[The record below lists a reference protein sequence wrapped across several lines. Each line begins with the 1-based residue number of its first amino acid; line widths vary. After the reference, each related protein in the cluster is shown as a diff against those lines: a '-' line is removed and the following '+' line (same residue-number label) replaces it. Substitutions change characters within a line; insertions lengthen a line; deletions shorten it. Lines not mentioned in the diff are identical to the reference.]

1 MTELKLRLNAEE
13 YRTELEKVI
22 AETKAAGADL
32 SSLGGG
38 SAQTEVKVTATGT
51 EEVQQA
57 LAAIPEEKPVEVK
70 SQAETAPI
78 DRFQQ
83 KLDRLKDKKVKV
95 VAEAKTA
102 PVDKLN
108 NKMDATAGKAKGL
121 GGWLK
126 NAFSQG
132 LGENIGKG
140 ATAIGAVGAVAGAAV
155 PPVGALAAVVNAL
168 ISPVAIITAALAALV
183 AIGTA
188 VWDKMTVSAEEY
200 AATAENM
207 AKDAERQQQK
217 MQELEQKTGHYVQ
230 RLRELNSLESD
241 GNATMRETAAI
252 LNVLQQDFGDLGAIV
267 DESTGKI
274 KNLQEVLDKLEG
286 RKNQKKTE
294 ADQKAVDAQMAK
306 AKAAY
311 MKARGDDYFTTE
323 GGAADEWDAGMTEDD
338 LIARRDDEQNNAE
351 QRQGYQEAL
360 DALRKAKELQE
371 QIEFRAKTG
380 FDNEEQRLAA
390 IAEKAKDIAELKQ
403 RISGLWEQLEQT
415 KIQDAMDGTS
425 LAASSLHFDRSDHFL
440 SQSEMSDMDVRKA
453 LLHRTIELLEKR
465 ARNARYE
472 HEAAE
477 KSQEEAYNKYG
488 REAPE
493 TLAANEKL
501 LRAELQWDDARR
513 VLRNKRKELF
523 DLEEQRLLA
532 QKKMVEEA
540 KHELEYNDLLAKGE
554 YRKAEALKLERE
566 LKSQNLKLSQQEKD
580 EILAARAALKEQASE
595 KRISDAREETALQRL
610 LVQGRYEEYQIMKM
624 ELEAKRAGREL
635 TEKERDAVLEQVKAR
650 KSLDLTRSML
660 DRAESLEVKLGEQTG
675 NGEYN
680 AVWKAIQAAKR
691 SKGFSLTEEE
701 RDLTEK
707 LARLEYSMA
716 HPGRSAIDT
725 LKGAEI
731 KTNALTAR
739 GGFASGAV
747 VPDKDRTNMVIR
759 EHTKAIRDKMTE
771 VVNLQN
777 SIKQLMGT

>member
-13 YRTELEKVI
+13 YRAELEKVI

-57 LAAIPEEKPVEVK
+57 LAAIPEEKSVEVK

-217 MQELEQKTGHYVQ
+217 MQELEQKTANYVQ

-241 GNATMRETAAI
+241 GNATMQETSAI
-252 LNVLQQDFGDLGAIV
+252 LDVLQQDFGDLGAIV

-311 MKARGDDYFTTE
+311 MKARGADYFTTE
-323 GGAADEWDAGMTEDD
+323 WGAADEWDAGMTEDD
-338 LIARRDDEQNNAE
+338 LIARRDDDQNNSD
-351 QRQGYQEAL
+351 QRTGYQEAL

-390 IAEKAKDIAELKQ
+390 IAKKAKEAASAAALYKKTLARLDQQIFDAELNGGDTERGFYSAEEEKDHDLRKT
-403 RISGLWEQLEQT
+403 RISKEIQRLEE
-415 KIQDAMDGTS
+415 KY
-425 LAASSLHFDRSDHFL
+425 R
-440 SQSEMSDMDVRKA
+440 
-453 LLHRTIELLEKR
+453 ELLEKTHSANMEAAKFERGTLERTQADTR
-465 ARNARYE
+465 ARE
-472 HEAAE
+472 LSLEKGEA
-477 KSQEEAYNKYG
+477 
-488 REAPE
+488 
-493 TLAANEKL
+493 LAA
-501 LRAELQWDDARR
+501 LRAKQ
-513 VLRNKRKELF
+513 KELF

-540 KHELEYNDLLAKGE
+540 KYELEYNDLLAKGE
-554 YRKAEALKLERE
+554 YQKVEALKLEKE
-566 LKSQNLKLSQQEKD
+566 LKSQNLVLSQREKD

-635 TEKERDAVLEQVKAR
+635 TEKERDAVLEQVRAR
-650 KSLDLTRSML
+650 KSLDLTQSL
-660 DRAESLEVKLGEQTG
+660 QNRADSLAEKLAGKSGQGEA
-675 NGEYN
+675 Y
-680 AVWKAIQAAKR
+680 AVQKALRDAER
-691 SKGFSLTEEE
+691 SKGFALTDDERSLTE
-701 RDLTEK
+701 R
-707 LARLEYSMA
+707 LAKMEFSLA
-716 HPGRSAIDT
+716 NPGRGSIDT

-731 KTNALTAR
+731 QSNDLTAR

-747 VPDKDRTNMVIR
+747 VPEKDRIAQAI
-759 EHTKAIRDKMTE
+759 EGHTKSIRDKMTE

-777 SIKQLMGT
+777 SLKQLLGT

>member
-1 MTELKLRLNAEE
+1 MTELKLTLNAEE
-13 YRTELEKVI
+13 YRAELEKVI

-32 SSLGGG
+32 ASVGGD
-38 SAQTEVKVTATGT
+38 SAQTEIKVAATGA
-51 EEVQQA
+51 EEVQQT
-57 LAAIPEEKPVEVK
+57 LAAIPEEKQVEVK
-70 SQAETAPI
+70 SKADTAPI
-78 DRFQQ
+78 DRMQQ
-83 KLDRLKDKKVKV
+83 KLNRTKDKEVRV
-95 VAEAKTA
+95 TAETKTA
-102 PVDKLN
+102 PIDNLN
-108 NKMDATAGKAKGL
+108 SKMDASGSKAKGL
-121 GGWLK
+121 GAFLK
-126 NAFSQG
+126 NAFSG
-132 LGENIGKG
+132 NMGENIGKG
-140 ATAIGAVGAVAGAAV
+140 AAAIGAVGAVAGAAV

-168 ISPVAIITAALAALV
+168 LAPLALITLALAALV

-217 MQELEQKTGHYVQ
+217 MQELEQQTGRYVQ

-241 GNATMRETAAI
+241 GNAIMQETTAI
-252 LNVLQQDFGDLGAIV
+252 LDVLQQDFGDLGAIV

-274 KNLQEVLDKLEG
+274 KNLQEVLEKLED

-323 GGAADEWDAGMTEDD
+323 GGAAEEWDAGMSEAK
-338 LIARRDDEQNNAE
+338 LLAHRDDEQNNAD
-351 QRQGYQEAL
+351 QRNGYQEAL

-390 IAEKAKDIAELKQ
+390 IAEKAKDVAELKQ
-403 RISGLWEQLEQT
+403 RISGLWEQLEQA
-415 KIQDAMDGTS
+415 KIQSAMDGT
-425 LAASSLHFDRSDHFL
+425 LHAASGIRFGRSDYFL
-440 SQSEMSDMDVRKA
+440 SQSEMSDIDTRKA
-453 LLHRTIELLEKR
+453 LLYRTIELLEKR
-465 ARNARYE
+465 EQNAGYE
-472 HEAAE
+472 YKAAK

-501 LRAELQWDDARR
+501 LRAELQWGDARR

-635 TEKERDAVLEQVKAR
+635 TEKERDAVLEQVRAR

-701 RDLTEK
+701 RDLIEK

-731 KTNALTAR
+731 QSNALTAR

-747 VPDKDRTNMVIR
+747 VPEKDRIAQAI
-759 EHTKAIRDKMTE
+759 EGHTKSIRDKMAE

-777 SIKQLMGT
+777 SIKQLIGT

>member
-13 YRTELEKVI
+13 YRAELEKVI

-57 LAAIPEEKPVEVK
+57 LAAIPEEKTVEVK

-83 KLDRLKDKKVKV
+83 KLDRLKNKKVKV

-102 PVDKLN
+102 PVDNLN
-108 NKMDATAGKAKGL
+108 KKMDATAGKAKGL

-183 AIGTA
+183 AIGAA

-217 MQELEQKTGHYVQ
+217 MQELEQKTGRYVQ

-252 LNVLQQDFGDLGAIV
+252 LDVLQQDFGDLGAIV

-274 KNLQEVLDKLEG
+274 KNLQEVLDRLEG

-294 ADQKAVDAQMAK
+294 ADRNAVDAQMAK

-311 MKARGDDYFTTE
+311 MKARGADYFTTE
-323 GGAADEWDAGMTEDD
+323 GGAADEWDAGMTEND
-338 LIARRDDEQNNAE
+338 LIARREDDQNNAD
-351 QRQGYQEAL
+351 QRNGYQEAL

-390 IAEKAKDIAELKQ
+390 IAQKAKEAASAAALYKKTLARLDQQYFDAELSGADTERGFYSAEEEKDYDLRKT
-403 RISGLWEQLEQT
+403 RISKE
-415 KIQDAMDGTS
+415 IQR
-425 LAASSLHFDRSDHFL
+425 LR
-440 SQSEMSDMDVRKA
+440 EKYR
-453 LLHRTIELLEKR
+453 ELLEKTHSANMEAAKFERGTLERTQADTR
-465 ARNARYE
+465 ARE
-472 HEAAE
+472 LSLE
-477 KSQEEAYNKYG
+477 KGEAY
-488 REAPE
+488 
-493 TLAANEKL
+493 AA
-501 LRAELQWDDARR
+501 LRAKQ
-513 VLRNKRKELF
+513 KELF

-540 KHELEYNDLLAKGE
+540 KYELEYNDLLAKGE
-554 YRKAEALKLERE
+554 YQKVEALKLEKE
-566 LKSQNLKLSQQEKD
+566 LKSQNLVLSQREKD

-650 KSLDLTRSML
+650 KSLDLTQSL
-660 DRAESLEVKLGEQTG
+660 QNRADSLAEKLAGQSGQGEA
-675 NGEYN
+675 Y
-680 AVWKAIQAAKR
+680 AVQKALRDAER
-691 SKGFSLTEEE
+691 SKGFALTEDE
-701 RDLTEK
+701 RRLTER
-707 LARLEYSMA
+707 LAKMEFSLA
-716 HPGRSAIDT
+716 NPGRGSIDT

-731 KTNALTAR
+731 QSNDLTAR

-747 VPDKDRTNMVIR
+747 VPEKDRIAQAI
-759 EHTKAIRDKMTE
+759 EGHTKSIRDKMAE

-777 SIKQLMGT
+777 SIKQLIGT

>member
-13 YRTELEKVI
+13 YRAELEKVI

-70 SQAETAPI
+70 SQADTAPI
-78 DRFQQ
+78 DRLQQ
-83 KLDRLKDKKVKV
+83 KLDRLKDKKVTV

-102 PVDKLN
+102 PVDNLN

-168 ISPVAIITAALAALV
+168 TSSIAIITAALAALV
-183 AIGTA
+183 AIGAA

-217 MQELEQKTGHYVQ
+217 MQELEQKTANYVQ

-241 GNATMRETAAI
+241 GNATMRETSAI
-252 LNVLQQDFGDLGAIV
+252 LDVLQQDFGDLGAIV

-311 MKARGDDYFTTE
+311 MKARGEDYFTTE
-323 GGAADEWDAGMTEDD
+323 WGAADEWDAGMTEDD
-338 LIARRDDEQNNAE
+338 LIARRDDDQNNSD
-351 QRQGYQEAL
+351 QRSGYQEAL
-360 DALRKAKELQE
+360 DALRKAKELQD
-371 QIEFRAKTG
+371 QIKSRAKTG
-380 FDNEEQRLAA
+380 YDNEEQRLAA
-390 IAEKAKDIAELKQ
+390 FAEKAKEAASAASALDRYARDRKLADIDYEMSHPTSAMDPFNTKFVGLHKQKDLLQQEAEKATRRFRDTYNQYRDVNITDPQTEKELQAKAAIDAAELEMLKAKDAV
-403 RISGLWEQLEQT
+403 RSKEREILE
-415 KIQDAMDGTS
+415 
-425 LAASSLHFDRSDHFL
+425 
-440 SQSEMSDMDVRKA
+440 
-453 LLHRTIELLEKR
+453 LE
-465 ARNARYE
+465 E
-472 HEAAE
+472 
-477 KSQEEAYNKYG
+477 S
-488 REAPE
+488 
-493 TLAANEKL
+493 
-501 LRAELQWDDARR
+501 
-513 VLRNKRKELF
+513 RKEAVRQLT
-523 DLEEQRLLA
+523 DA
-532 QKKMVEEA
+532 A
-540 KHELEYNDLLAKGE
+540 KYELEYNDLLAKGE
-554 YRKAEALKLERE
+554 YQKVEALKLEKE
-566 LKSQNLKLSQQEKD
+566 LKSQNLVLSQQEKD
-580 EILAARAALKEQASE
+580 EILAARAALKEQASA

-610 LVQGRYEEYQIMKM
+610 IVQGRYEEYQIMKM

-635 TEKERDAVLEQVKAR
+635 TEKERDAVLEQVRAR
-650 KSLDLTRSML
+650 KSLDLTQSL
-660 DRAESLEVKLGEQTG
+660 QNRADSLAEKLAGQSGQGEA
-675 NGEYN
+675 Y
-680 AVWKAIQAAKR
+680 AVQKALRDAER
-691 SKGFSLTEEE
+691 SKGFALTDDERSLTE
-701 RDLTEK
+701 R
-707 LARLEYSMA
+707 LAKMEFSLA
-716 HPGRSAIDT
+716 NPGRGSIDT

-731 KTNALTAR
+731 QSNDLTAR

-747 VPDKDRTNMVIR
+747 VPEKDRIAQAI
-759 EHTKAIRDKMTE
+759 EGHTKSIRDKMTE

-777 SIKQLMGT
+777 SLKQLLGT

>member
-1 MTELKLRLNAEE
+1 
-13 YRTELEKVI
+13 
-22 AETKAAGADL
+22 
-32 SSLGGG
+32 
-38 SAQTEVKVTATGT
+38 
-51 EEVQQA
+51 
-57 LAAIPEEKPVEVK
+57 
-70 SQAETAPI
+70 
-78 DRFQQ
+78 
-83 KLDRLKDKKVKV
+83 
-95 VAEAKTA
+95 
-102 PVDKLN
+102 
-108 NKMDATAGKAKGL
+108 
-121 GGWLK
+121 
-126 NAFSQG
+126 
-132 LGENIGKG
+132 
-140 ATAIGAVGAVAGAAV
+140 
-155 PPVGALAAVVNAL
+155 
-168 ISPVAIITAALAALV
+168 
-183 AIGTA
+183 
-188 VWDKMTVSAEEY
+188 
-200 AATAENM
+200 
-207 AKDAERQQQK
+207 
-217 MQELEQKTGHYVQ
+217 
-230 RLRELNSLESD
+230 
-241 GNATMRETAAI
+241 
-252 LNVLQQDFGDLGAIV
+252 
-267 DESTGKI
+267 
-274 KNLQEVLDKLEG
+274 
-286 RKNQKKTE
+286 
-294 ADQKAVDAQMAK
+294 MAK

-323 GGAADEWDAGMTEDD
+323 GGAADEWGAGMTEDD

-351 QRQGYQEAL
+351 QRQGYQDAL

-380 FDNEEQRLAA
+380 FDNAEQQLAA
-390 IAEKAKDIAELKQ
+390 IAKKAKDIAELKQ
-403 RISGLWEQLEQT
+403 GISGLWEQLEQT

-425 LAASSLHFDRSDHFL
+425 YAVSGIRFTRPADFL

-465 ARNARYE
+465 ERDAHYK

-513 VLRNKRKELF
+513 ALRNKRKELF

-660 DRAESLEVKLGEQTG
+660 DRAESLETKLGEQTG

-691 SKGFSLTEEE
+691 SKGFSLTKEE

-731 KTNALTAR
+731 QSNALTAR

-747 VPDKDRTNMVIR
+747 VPEKDRIAQAI
-759 EHTKAIRDKMTE
+759 EGHTKSIRDKMAE

-777 SIKQLMGT
+777 SIKQLIGT